1 MQNGKTRLDL
11 ALVERG
17 FVATRA
23 RAQAAIKAGQVRLR
37 GQVASKPSDM
47 VSDGDEIEFDP
58 PEQVY
63 VSRGALKLLH
73 ALDFFGLDPSGKTCL
88 DLGASTGGF
97 TQVLLERGAAFVVA
111 VDVGHG
117 QLAKEIESDA
127 RVRSLEG
134 LNARDLTRGDIPEPV
149 SFLVADLSFIGLLKA
164 LPPALALAEKRAVLV
179 ALIKPQFEAG
189 PENVGK
195 GGIVRDPALHE
206 RICGDISRWLSDD
219 MGWRVLGLTQSP
231 IEGGDGNREYL
242 IAAEKND

>member
-1 MQNGKTRLDL
+1 MRLDL

-17 FVATRA
+17 LVATRA

-47 VSDGDEIEFDP
+47 AGDGDEIEVDLSG
-58 PEQVY
+58 QVY

-73 ALDFFGLDPSGKTCL
+73 ALDFFGLDPSVKTCL

-117 QLAKEIESDA
+117 QLVKEIESDA

-134 LNARDLTRGDIPEPV
+134 LNARDLTRGDIPELV
-149 SFLVADLSFIGLLKA
+149 SFIVADLSFIGLQKA
-164 LPPALALAEKRAVLV
+164 LPPALTLAEKGAVLV

-206 RICGDISRWLSDD
+206 RICEDISRWLSDD

-231 IEGGDGNREYL
+231 IEGGDGNREFL

>member
-1 MQNGKTRLDL
+1 MRLDL

-17 FVATRA
+17 LVATRA

-47 VSDGDEIEFDP
+47 AGDGDEIEVDLSG
-58 PEQVY
+58 QVY

-73 ALDFFGLDPSGKTCL
+73 ALDFFGLNPSGKGCL

-149 SFLVADLSFIGLLKA
+149 SFIVADLSFIGLQKA
-164 LPPALALAEKRAVLV
+164 LPPALTLAEKGAVLV

-206 RICGDISRWLSDD
+206 RICEDISRWLSDD

-231 IEGGDGNREYL
+231 IEGGDGNREFL

>member
-1 MQNGKTRLDL
+1 MQQGKTRLDL

-17 FVATRA
+17 LVATRA

-47 VSDGDEIEFDP
+47 VAADEEVEFDA
-58 PEQVY
+58 PERAY

-73 ALDFFGLDPSGKTCL
+73 ALDQFSFDPSGRICL

-97 TQVLLERGAAFVVA
+97 TQVLLERGAAQVVA

-117 QLAKEIESDA
+117 QLAKEIAEDP
-127 RVRSLEG
+127 RVRSVEG
-134 LNARDLTRGDIPEPV
+134 LNARDLTRELVPEHV
-149 SFLVADLSFIGLLKA
+149 SFITADLSFIGLRKA
-164 LPPALALAEKRAVLV
+164 LPQALALAEPDALLV

-206 RICGDISRWLSDD
+206 RICGDISRWLAEE
-219 MGWRVLGLTQSP
+219 MGWQVLGVTPSP
-231 IEGGDGNREYL
+231 IEGGDGNREFL
-242 IAAEKND
+242 IAARKT

>member
-1 MQNGKTRLDL
+1 MQGGKMRLDL

-17 FVATRA
+17 LVATRA

-47 VSDGDEIEFDP
+47 AGDGDEIEVDLSG
-58 PEQVY
+58 QVY

-73 ALDFFGLDPSGKTCL
+73 ALDFFGLNPSGKGCL

-149 SFLVADLSFIGLLKA
+149 SFIVADLSFIGLQKA
-164 LPPALALAEKRAVLV
+164 LPPALTLAEKGAVLV

-206 RICGDISRWLSDD
+206 RICEDISRWLSDD

-231 IEGGDGNREYL
+231 IEGGDGNREFL

>member
-1 MQNGKTRLDL
+1 MRLDL

-17 FVATRA
+17 LVATRA

-47 VSDGDEIEFDP
+47 AGDGDEIEVDLSG
-58 PEQVY
+58 QVY

-73 ALDFFGLDPSGKTCL
+73 ALDFFGLNPSGKGCL

-127 RVRSLEG
+127 R
-134 LNARDLTRGDIPEPV
+134 
-149 SFLVADLSFIGLLKA
+149 
-164 LPPALALAEKRAVLV
+164 ALARRVERAGFDARGHSRARLLHRRRSELHRLAKGLASRAH
-179 ALIKPQFEAG
+179 FG
-189 PENVGK
+189 
-195 GGIVRDPALHE
+195 
-206 RICGDISRWLSDD
+206 
-219 MGWRVLGLTQSP
+219 
-231 IEGGDGNREYL
+231 
-242 IAAEKND
+242 

>member
-1 MQNGKTRLDL
+1 MQGGKMRLDL

-17 FVATRA
+17 LVATRA

-47 VSDGDEIEFDP
+47 AGDGDEIEVDLSG
-58 PEQVY
+58 QVY

-73 ALDFFGLDPSGKTCL
+73 ALDFFGLDPSVKTCL

-117 QLAKEIESDA
+117 QLVKEIESDA

-134 LNARDLTRGDIPEPV
+134 LNARDLTRGDIPELV
-149 SFLVADLSFIGLLKA
+149 SFIVADLSFIGLQKA
-164 LPPALALAEKRAVLV
+164 LPPALTLAEKGAVLV

-206 RICGDISRWLSDD
+206 RICEDISRWLSDD

-231 IEGGDGNREYL
+231 IEGGDGNREFL

>member
-1 MQNGKTRLDL
+1 MQDKKMRLDL

-17 FVATRA
+17 LVATRA

-47 VSDGDEIEFDP
+47 VGDGDEIEIDA

-73 ALDFFGLDPSGKTCL
+73 ALDFFGLDPSGKICL

-97 TQVLLERGAAFVVA
+97 TQVLLKRDAAFVVA

-134 LNARDLTRGDIPEPV
+134 LNARDLTREDILEPV
-149 SFLVADLSFIGLLKA
+149 SFIVADLSFIGLQKA
-164 LPPALALAEKRAVLV
+164 LPPALALAQKGAVLV

-206 RICGDISRWLSDD
+206 RICGDISHWLSDD

-231 IEGGDGNREYL
+231 IEGGDGNREFL
-242 IAAEKND
+242 IAAEKNG